1 MAQNPELHLW
11 RAVVVASLM
20 DAARQTE
27 PKDAAW
33 ICSRDFVL
41 VCHLAQV
48 DPQAVLRS
56 YWQERFR
63 IRAKAAA

>member
-11 RAVVVASLM
+11 RAVLHAGLM

-33 ICSRDFVL
+33 IGSRDFVA

-48 DPQAVLRS
+48 DPAAVLRS
-56 YWQERFR
+56 YRPERFQMQR
-63 IRAKAAA
+63 KAA